1 MNWGEIF
8 IQSFITVIGLIS
20 IITLTKFMIVE
31 LKKDYR
37 SNVLLILCY
46 SGLISASL
54 MLASGVWFL
63 VKELI

>member
-8 IQSFITVIGLIS
+8 IQSFIIVIGLIS
-20 IITLTKFMIVE
+20 IITLTQFMIVE

-46 SGLISASL
+46 SGLIAASL

-63 VKELI
+63 VKELM

>member
-8 IQSFITVIGLIS
+8 IQSFIAVIGLIS
-20 IITLTKFMIVE
+20 IISLTKFMIVE

-37 SNVLLILCY
+37 SNTLLILCY
-46 SGLISASL
+46 SGLILASL

-63 VKELI
+63 VKELM